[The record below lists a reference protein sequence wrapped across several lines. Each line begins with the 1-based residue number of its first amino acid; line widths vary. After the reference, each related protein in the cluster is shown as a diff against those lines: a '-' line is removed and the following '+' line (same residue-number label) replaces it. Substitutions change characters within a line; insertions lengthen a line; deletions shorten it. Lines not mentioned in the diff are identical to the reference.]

1 MSTLLLEGPVI
12 LAPWMAAPGI
22 TGIAGLGGGTQPS
35 TGLSWGHESWFQEI
49 VWVLQENTSEIETST
64 VVPHDY
70 PFLGDPNSDPYLGT
84 SFSFFQAHDHMC
96 HGQDMSR
103 HGIWIMVIQ

>member
-1 MSTLLLEGPVI
+1 
-12 LAPWMAAPGI
+12 MAAPGI

-35 TGLSWGHESWFQEI
+35 DGLSWGHGSSKY
-49 VWVLQENTSEIETST
+49 WVLQKNTGEIEKST

-70 PFLGDPNSDPYLGT
+70 PFLGDPNSDPYLET
-84 SFSFFQAHDHMC
+84 SFSFFQTHDHMC